1 MKVYFLRYC
10 NRGMAHYSA
19 YNGDID
25 AFYQQ
30 NGTESMSVAVWSR
43 DWDASFTRQGF
54 YRLI

>member
-1 MKVYFLRYC
+1 MNVDFLC
-10 NRGMAHYSA
+10 HSNRGMAQNSA

-54 YRLI
+54 C